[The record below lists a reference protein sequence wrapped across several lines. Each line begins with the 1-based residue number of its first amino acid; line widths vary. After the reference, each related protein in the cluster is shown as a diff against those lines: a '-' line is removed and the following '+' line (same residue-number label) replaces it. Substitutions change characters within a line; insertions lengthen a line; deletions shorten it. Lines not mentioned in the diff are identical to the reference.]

1 MSNQLTWPM
10 VIDECAPK
18 FNEIAN
24 ANKLVTWAEES
35 QFAGQ
40 AIAKNDKL
48 SMCTPDTVK
57 DSIINVAAIGL
68 TLNPA
73 LGFAYLVPE
82 SQKIGNDWVN
92 QCTLKISFKG
102 LLKIANDSGSVLW
115 VKAEIVR
122 DQDTFIYKGPCD
134 MPKHEF
140 NPFSGDRGPTVGV
153 YCVAKTF
160 EGDYLVDIMDLAEIN
175 KIKDCAKTKGV
186 WDKWLDEMA
195 KKAIIKRASKQWPR
209 KDQSN
214 RLETAVA
221 ILNEAEGSE
230 QLERDITPKVNPELI
245 GKYHGLISS
254 KDGVGMF
261 YFIDELKS
269 ITKYSSENFEDYTK
283 AITEI
288 QATIPRGQKG
298 IIKAL
303 QDELFKDGLNEVVE
317 AIQSAISNEDDQ
329 GLVEYLDEIKASKS
343 MLKPFLN
350 SEEIEYLTNRSR
362 KH

>member
-1 MSNQLTWPM
+1 MSKQLTWPM
-10 VIDECAPK
+10 VIEQCSGK
-18 FNEIAN
+18 FNEIASN
-24 ANKLVTWAEES
+24 GKLVTWAEES
-35 QFAGQ
+35 LFATQ
-40 AIAKNDKL
+40 AIAANETLGKCDV
-48 SMCTPDTVK
+48 TTIQ
-57 DSIINVAAIGL
+57 DSIVNVAAIGL

-73 LGFAYLVPE
+73 MGYAYLVPE
-82 SQKIGNDWVN
+82 KGR
-92 QCTLKISFKG
+92 CGLKVSFKG
-102 LLKIANDSGSVLW
+102 LLKIANESGSIVW
-115 VKAEIVR
+115 AKAEIVR
-122 DQDTFIYKGPCD
+122 QSDTFMYNGPCD
-134 MPKHEF
+134 KPTHGVS
-140 NPFSGDRGPTVGV
+140 PFSGDRGPAVGV
-153 YCVAKTF
+153 YCIAKTF
-160 EGDYLVDIMDLAEIN
+160 DGDYLVDFMDTAEIN
-175 KIKDCAKTKGV
+175 KIKACAKTQYV
-186 WDKWLDEMA
+186 WDKWWEEMA
-195 KKAIIKRASKQWPR
+195 KKAIIKRAAKQWPR
-209 KDQSN
+209 KDQNN
-214 RLETAVA
+214 RLDTAVQ
-221 ILNEAEGSE
+221 IINDAEGSE

-254 KDGVGMF
+254 KDGIGMF

-298 IIKAL
+298 IIKSL
-303 QDELFKDGLNEVVE
+303 QDELFKVGLNEAVE